1 MGKLFNEE
9 VASQIKGV
17 LAQMKNEITIKLFI
31 DGKCDT
37 CLETKQLLEETKTL
51 SDKINL
57 VVHEINE
64 SKEEAEKYDITLTPT
79 FIILDDKGTYS
90 GVRFSGFPGGYEIN
104 SFVSSL
110 LEMSGLRHEFPQE
123 VVDRVAKIKEP
134 IDIKV
139 FVTLGCPHCPGAVE
153 TAHRL
158 AMLNSNIK
166 ATMIESQTFME
177 LARIHKVSSVPK
189 IVFNDALDLLGNQ
202 PVEAFLDEIE
212 TLL

>member
-9 VASQIKGV
+9 VASQIQAV

-37 CLETKQLLEETKTL
+37 CLETKQLLEETKAL
-51 SDKINL
+51 SEKIKL
-57 VVHEINE
+57 IVHEFSE
-64 SKEEAEKYDITLTPT
+64 AKEEAKKYDVTLTPT
-79 FIILDDKGTYS
+79 FVILDDKGVYH

-104 SFVSSL
+104 SYVSAI
-110 LEMSGLRHEFPQE
+110 LEMSGLRHEFPKA
-123 VVDRVAKIKEP
+123 VLDRVAKINEP
-134 IDIKV
+134 VDIKV

-158 AMLNSNIK
+158 AMLNNNIK
-166 ATMIESQTFME
+166 ATMIESQTFSD
-177 LARIHKVSSVPK
+177 LARTHKVSSVPK